1 MGVWGRAVSSPSGS
15 DKRPGAYRS
24 QKVQLCESGA
34 PLQSTIIAVPYIFY
48 YDFSCEKL
56 VKLLFDF

>member
-15 DKRPGAYRS
+15 DKRSGAYRS
-24 QKVQLCESGA
+24 QKVQLRESGA
-34 PLQSTIIAVPYIFY
+34 PLQSTIIALPYIFY